1 MNEATNYI
9 RHLNAFFARV
19 RRDDRLHALDISLYM
34 ALFQIWNQQKFQD
47 SFPILRSEVI
57 SLCRI
62 GSLNTYT
69 KCLKHL
75 NKLGYI
81 QYKPSSQLREK
92 SVISIMLLEIV
103 PQSSV
108 KIEPDSRSISAPPP
122 VANLGHINKHINS
135 KTIGSVNPPP
145 QKRSLKIK
153 NQENEKQ
160 ITFQPPSIR
169 EVQEFFRQSVYPE
182 SEAAKFFFHYQ
193 ANGWLQ
199 GGKTKIINWE
209 AAAHKWVLSII
220 PQKDQQNVQ
229 RKSRTGS
236 YHVNQNKSY
245 SDPL

>member
-1 MNEATNYI
+1 MTEVTNYI
-9 RHLNAFFARV
+9 RHLNAFFTIV
-19 RRDDRLHALDISLYM
+19 RKDDRLHALHISLYM
-34 ALFQIWNQQKFQD
+34 ALFQVWNQHKFKNP
-47 SFPILRSEVI
+47 FTILRSEVI

-69 KCLKHL
+69 KCLRSLHE
-75 NKLGYI
+75 LGYI
-81 QYKPSSQLREK
+81 SYQPSKKLREQ
-92 SVISIMLLEIV
+92 SMISILLLDQV
-103 PQSSV
+103 SPSSV
-108 KIEPDSRSISAPPP
+108 KIAPGSRSISAPPP
-122 VANLGHINKHINS
+122 VANLGHINKQINNI
-135 KTIGSVNPPP
+135 KLGSENPPA
-145 QKRSLKIK
+145 QKQSLKIK
-153 NQENEKQ
+153 NQENEKE
-160 ITFQPPSIR
+160 ITFQPPSLR

-182 SEAAKFFFHYQ
+182 NEASKFFFHYQ

-220 PQKDQQNVQ
+220 PQKDQQNVH